1 MTIYSWK
8 TYENRLID
16 GLKINEPFIE
26 LSLFEQKNI
35 AVIRKDG
42 KITLLSGFGAI
53 HFIYYRI
60 HLTMPDL
67 SS

>member
-1 MTIYSWK
+1 MTIYSRK

-26 LSLFEQKNI
+26 LDMFEQKNI
-35 AVIRKDG
+35 AAIRKDG
-42 KITLLSGFGAI
+42 KITLLSSFGPI

-60 HLTMPDL
+60 HLTIPDV

>member
-8 TYENRLID
+8 SYENRLID

-42 KITLLSGFGAI
+42 KMTLLSSFGAI
-53 HFIYYRI
+53 YFIYYRI
-60 HLTMPDL
+60 HLTIPDL

>member
-35 AVIRKDG
+35 TAIRKDG
-42 KITLLSGFGAI
+42 RITLLSSFGAI
-53 HFIYYRI
+53 HFIYHRI
-60 HLTMPDL
+60 RLTIPDL

>member
-1 MTIYSWK
+1 MTIYSRK

-42 KITLLSGFGAI
+42 KITLLSSFGAI

-60 HLTMPDL
+60 HSTMRDL